1 MKQQTLSQIAAYA
14 NATLSPAADANAPVR
29 AVSIDTRTLDPGDL
43 YVPIIGERLD
53 GHRFIDMAFE
63 KGAVACLHDAKHT
76 PSVDDT
82 RAYLAVDDTT
92 EAFTRMAANYRA
104 SLATT
109 VIGITGSNG
118 KTTTK
123 DIVHSVLQQTFRT
136 VKTTG
141 NLNNEIGVPRTLLQI
156 DEDTEVAV
164 VEMGMSGFG
173 EISHLTKMAR
183 PHIAVITN
191 VGDVHLEQLGSREN
205 IAKAKLEILE
215 GMKANDIFLY
225 NYDNEVLRKA
235 VAERTIIPRVIS
247 FGTDP
252 EADVQLSLDRT
263 TPISTSFTL
272 DGKSFTVDLLGAYQM
287 YNASV
292 AVIIAR
298 LLGLDDDTIQEG
310 LHVTDQTKWRTDLE
324 HFVGFDILVDVY
336 KSNPPSLEEALH
348 TAELLHGYKKK
359 IAILGDMLELGEQ
372 ENELHRE
379 VGRKIDPNVFDAV
392 LFYGPLSKAM
402 MEGAAEHFDTSRLFH
417 FSSKPDLV
425 DKAKYLISRNSLVL
439 IKGSRAMRLEEV
451 VESLSGVTV

>member
-1 MKQQTLSQIAAYA
+1 MKRQTLKQIANYA
-14 NATLSPAADANAPVR
+14 NAHLSSAANPDAPVR
-29 AVSIDTRTLDPGDL
+29 AVSIDTRTLDAGDL

-53 GHRFIDMAFE
+53 GHRFIDTAFA
-63 KGAVACLHDAKHT
+63 KGAIACFHDSEHI
-76 PSVDDT
+76 PSDEEN
-82 RAYLAVDDTT
+82 RAYLSVENTT
-92 EAFTRMAANYRA
+92 EAFTQMAANYRA
-104 SLATT
+104 SLDLT

-123 DIVHSVLQQTFRT
+123 DIVHSVLQKAFRT
-136 VKTTG
+136 LKTTG

-164 VEMGMSGFG
+164 VEMGMSGLG
-173 EISHLTKMAR
+173 EISHLTKIVR

-215 GMKANDIFLY
+215 GMHAEDIFLY

-235 VAERTIIPRVIS
+235 VAERTIVPRMIS

-252 EADVQLSLDRT
+252 KADIVLSLERT
-263 TPISTSFTL
+263 TPVSTTFSL
-272 DGKSFTVDLLGAYQM
+272 DGTSFTVDLLGAYQM
-287 YNASV
+287 YNAAV
-292 AVIIAR
+292 AVIISH
-298 LLGLDDDTIQEG
+298 LLGLDDSTIQEG

-324 HFVGFDILVDVY
+324 HFSGFDILVDVY

-372 ENELHRE
+372 EEALHRE
-379 VGRKIDPNVFDAV
+379 IGRKIDPNVFDAV

-402 MEGAAEHFDTSRLFH
+402 MEGAAEHFDASRLFH